1 MSRKPPAAAASAA
14 DDLYRRGQAAA
25 AQGDLDAARELLG
38 SALKRDE
45 KHAGAHTLL
54 GFTLGQQGDL
64 PSGIAH
70 LERAIALDP
79 GSAEAHYN
87 LGVALWYSG
96 DRKRALSE
104 LGLSLERD
112 PAAGAAHA
120 FLGNALRDTGDL
132 PGSRASLQ
140 RAIALTPTSAAALID
155 LGITYLR
162 TAKLDQALGQF
173 EAGLNVALP
182 SPPTPDWRGATAG
195 LNQALVT
202 APDRADAHNVLGLLL
217 GRDGAAS
224 AEVAAQF
231 REAIRL
237 RPDYAEAHNNL
248 GLVLIQSG
256 QDEAGIASL
265 REAVRL
271 APNYA
276 EARANLGAALTPIDA
291 DAAIREL
298 EQAVAL
304 APGSVKAQFN
314 LAVAYGASPSGGA
327 AKEIEHLRKVIA
339 LAPTFGRGHFA
350 LGKALLQAGQVPEA
364 IDELTEAAR
373 LEPKRGDAHY
383 QLGLALARAGRKE
396 EAAAALRTGRALVAA
411 DDRTQNANL
420 DVAEGRAAFENGDL
434 PLAAS
439 KLRHAIQLV
448 PESGEPQRYLAMI
461 LEKQGDA
468 QAALAAY
475 RKAVELNPADLSAKA
490 GVERLAAGG
499 RSAPSPST
507 AKTTAV
513 DEPSLMASLEGD
525 IRQAKYKEVEPRLA
539 EYVKDHPRS
548 SWGWYALGYSQF
560 AQQKIGDSIASL
572 AKSLQLDIT
581 NAEAHKILGR
591 DLMIIG
597 RFDAAQVEFE
607 QALRYKPDSAE
618 SAYNLGKL
626 FSIQDNW
633 EPARKQF
640 ETALR
645 IEPAYLE
652 AIDALGFALEALGDD
667 AGAVE
672 AYQKAIALNNEKKGM
687 FVSPLV
693 NMSAYY
699 NRTGDAVN
707 ALEYANRAIELD
719 SQANRAWFQKGRA
732 YERQGKLQ
740 EAVEALNRAISSTPG
755 LLLISTSSPES
766 TGGWG

>member
-1 MSRKPPAAAASAA
+1 M
-14 DDLYRRGQAAA
+14 
-25 AQGDLDAARELLG
+25 
-38 SALKRDE
+38 
-45 KHAGAHTLL
+45 
-54 GFTLGQQGDL
+54 
-64 PSGIAH
+64 
-70 LERAIALDP
+70 
-79 GSAEAHYN
+79 
-87 LGVALWYSG
+87 
-96 DRKRALSE
+96 
-104 LGLSLERD
+104 
-112 PAAGAAHA
+112 
-120 FLGNALRDTGDL
+120 
-132 PGSRASLQ
+132 
-140 RAIALTPTSAAALID
+140 PTSAAAFID

-162 TAKLDQALGQF
+162 AAKLDEALGQF
-173 EAGLNVALP
+173 EAGLNVPFP
-182 SPPTPDWRGATAG
+182 SPPTPDWRGAIAG
-195 LNQALVT
+195 LNQALGT
-202 APDRADAHNVLGLLL
+202 TPDQADAQNVLGLLL
-217 GRDGAAS
+217 GRDGTAS
-224 AEVAAQF
+224 AEVAARF

-256 QDEAGIASL
+256 QDEAGIAAL

-271 APNYA
+271 APKYA
-276 EARANLGAALTPIDA
+276 EARANLGAALTPIDV

-304 APGSVKAQFN
+304 APASVKAQFN
-314 LAVAYGASPSGGA
+314 LAVAYGASPNGGA
-327 AKEIEHLRKVIA
+327 AKEIVHLRKVIA
-339 LAPTFGRGHFA
+339 LAPMFARGHLA

-373 LEPKRGDAHY
+373 LEPKRGEAHY

-396 EAAAALRTGRALVAA
+396 EAATALRTGRDLVAA

-439 KLRHAIQLV
+439 KFRHAIQLV
-448 PESGEPQRYLAMI
+448 PESGEPQRYLAMT

-490 GVERLAAGG
+490 GVERLAAAG
-499 RSAPSPST
+499 RSSSSSSAAAT
-507 AKTTAV
+507 NAV
-513 DEPSLMASLEGD
+513 DEPSLMADLEGD

-539 EYVKDHPRS
+539 EYVKEHPRS

-572 AKSLQLDIT
+572 AKSLELDVT

-591 DLMIIG
+591 NLMIIG

-645 IEPAYLE
+645 IDPAYLE

-667 AGAVE
+667 AGALV
-672 AYQKAIALNNEKKGM
+672 AYQKAIALNKEKKGT

-699 NRTGDAVN
+699 NRTGDAAK

-719 SQANRAWFQKGRA
+719 AHADRAWFQKGRA

-740 EAVEALNRAISSTPG
+740 EAVEALNRAISSNPR
-755 LLLISTSSPES
+755 SSSYYYVLAGVYRRLGMMDENQKALETFRRLEREASELEEKRRGARTIRDRLP
-766 TGGWG
+766 

>member
-1 MSRKPPAAAASAA
+1 MP
-14 DDLYRRGQAAA
+14 
-25 AQGDLDAARELLG
+25 
-38 SALKRDE
+38 
-45 KHAGAHTLL
+45 
-54 GFTLGQQGDL
+54 F
-64 PSGIAH
+64 
-70 LERAIALDP
+70 
-79 GSAEAHYN
+79 
-87 LGVALWYSG
+87 
-96 DRKRALSE
+96 
-104 LGLSLERD
+104 
-112 PAAGAAHA
+112 
-120 FLGNALRDTGDL
+120 
-132 PGSRASLQ
+132 
-140 RAIALTPTSAAALID
+140 
-155 LGITYLR
+155 
-162 TAKLDQALGQF
+162 
-173 EAGLNVALP
+173 P
-182 SPPTPDWRGATAG
+182 SPPTPDWRGAIAG

-202 APDRADAHNVLGLLL
+202 TPDRADAHNVLGLLL
-217 GRDGAAS
+217 GRDGAATT
-224 AEVAAQF
+224 EVAARF

-256 QDEAGIASL
+256 QDEAGIAAL

-271 APNYA
+271 APTYA

-314 LAVAYGASPSGGA
+314 LAVAYGASPNGGA

-339 LAPTFGRGHFA
+339 LAPTFGRGHLA

-396 EAAAALRTGRALVAA
+396 EAATALRTGRDLVAA

-439 KLRHAIQLV
+439 RFRHAIKLV
-448 PESGEPQRYLAMI
+448 PESGEPQRYLAMV

-468 QAALAAY
+468 QGALAAY

-490 GVERLAAGG
+490 GLERLAAAP
-499 RSAPSPST
+499 RSSPPPSAATS
-507 AKTTAV
+507 TAV
-513 DEPSLMASLEGD
+513 DEPSLMADLEGD
-525 IRQAKYKEVEPRLA
+525 IRQAKYKEVEPRLV
-539 EYVKDHPRS
+539 EYVKNHPRS

-572 AKSLQLDIT
+572 AKSLELDVT

-591 DLMIIG
+591 NLMIIG

-640 ETALR
+640 EAALR
-645 IEPAYLE
+645 IDPAYLE
-652 AIDALGFALEALGDD
+652 AIDALGFALEAVGDD
-667 AGAVE
+667 AGALE
-672 AYQKAIALNNEKKGM
+672 AYQKAIALNKERKGT

-699 NRTGDAVN
+699 NRTGDAAK
-707 ALEYANRAIELD
+707 ALEYADQAIELD
-719 SQANRAWFQKGRA
+719 SRADRAWFQKGRA

-740 EAVEALNRAISSTPG
+740 EAVEALNRAISSNPR
-755 LLLISTSSPES
+755 SSSYYYVLAGVYRRLGMMDENQKALETFRRLEREASELEEKRRGARTIRDRLHELP
-766 TGGWG
+766 